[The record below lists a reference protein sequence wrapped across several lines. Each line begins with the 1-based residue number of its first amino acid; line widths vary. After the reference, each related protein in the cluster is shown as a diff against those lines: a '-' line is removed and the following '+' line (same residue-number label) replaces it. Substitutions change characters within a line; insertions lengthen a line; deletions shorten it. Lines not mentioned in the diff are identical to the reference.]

1 MASKRAGE
9 AAEGQPPCKKK
20 PVGSR
25 AAASGAPPV
34 VQAPVSAASGAPP
47 LAQAPAVPPLCI
59 AQLLETEGAL
69 LQKDQL
75 AEWVRA
81 AKAYVDRALHSFLR
95 ERETEMSFTLPPACS
110 MILPL
115 AIDEQQAASGAD
127 LSAFREA
134 MHYDNMMTSFRRAEQ
149 YEAAGTVWMLDPICS
164 DVDKV
169 SLRELESAMG
179 MWSEDRASSQRLSF
193 DVPLPAKAVVDANKA
208 PQRVEAGKPGVCV
221 AEPFLMLAGRAV
233 VVTWYAAMSEALQ
246 QRNNRLVWHLFNAA
260 LSVPIRV
267 RLMMPDGDAS
277 HLAALKFSEEAA
289 LFASAVA
296 SATGSFWRFA
306 GNACRLRGVAQ
317 RLAKKRAVAKLND
330 VIEKYGLT
338 FKSQAINASSA
349 YALKG
354 VHPFVMDDACC
365 SSFALAEVYCPEL
378 CETTALLMAICK
390 ACSKR
395 NAVCDAAKAREDF
408 VFVLNCL
415 RVARLTGDIP
425 KDDKISVSKAIGG
438 GKSSKTTPGM
448 LQTLFKKRDLV
459 DFIFNQAGLQMD
471 QDTLN
476 NMAIFKTP
484 LSIVQKF
491 APSGADGLV
500 ASYRNSEWLF
510 APGGM
515 HALFALRVA
524 GHRRDG
530 AGPKAQAMIDV
541 VWPVWN
547 GAWDE
552 VIEDL
557 ATQGAQEEEGHAD
570 SLWWH
575 TWLNETSEQV
585 GAAYRAFV
593 AAFNSGPIRDEGDMI
608 RFYEVGQAQE
618 DELRNLR
625 GLPEQLRRRTVRFAA
640 LSDVGG
646 ASGAEFSQAQLQS
659 AWEKI
664 SFGHR
669 FKFGNKED
677 RTRRA
682 IVASA
687 ELFPPNV
694 AKQGAKARLSD
705 PMACDDKKWERLL
718 EFLISKRAKGDILI
732 LFDGRGS
739 ANRRVIE
746 AQGQKLAASGA
757 RSLVECWCTYSQPRV
772 KEDPRGA
779 VSAWHSNNREMAFF
793 FSLPAN
799 SRGENSS
806 AGTAYTGISVRRLS
820 ELPRMSSDTKASIL
834 GAASGAA
841 VPEIKK
847 MARLQEDIQ
856 EKGHPFSLNE
866 VKPISFWQS
875 IMEHHKVTHV
885 VDFTPGSG
893 ALAVAAASGAVEY
906 EGIAANEAHRD
917 WLDSILDLGVMH
929 KAGRQ
934 TGYAQQLG
942 GDAELA

>member
-1 MASKRAGE
+1 M
-9 AAEGQPPCKKK
+9 
-20 PVGSR
+20 
-25 AAASGAPPV
+25 GA
-34 VQAPVSAASGAPP
+34 
-47 LAQAPAVPPLCI
+47 
-59 AQLLETEGAL
+59 T
-69 LQKDQL
+69 
-75 AEWVRA
+75 
-81 AKAYVDRALHSFLR
+81 
-95 ERETEMSFTLPPACS
+95 
-110 MILPL
+110 
-115 AIDEQQAASGAD
+115 
-127 LSAFREA
+127 
-134 MHYDNMMTSFRRAEQ
+134 
-149 YEAAGTVWMLDPICS
+149 
-164 DVDKV
+164 
-169 SLRELESAMG
+169 
-179 MWSEDRASSQRLSF
+179 
-193 DVPLPAKAVVDANKA
+193 
-208 PQRVEAGKPGVCV
+208 
-221 AEPFLMLAGRAV
+221 
-233 VVTWYAAMSEALQ
+233 
-246 QRNNRLVWHLFNAA
+246 
-260 LSVPIRV
+260 
-267 RLMMPDGDAS
+267 
-277 HLAALKFSEEAA
+277 
-289 LFASAVA
+289 
-296 SATGSFWRFA
+296 
-306 GNACRLRGVAQ
+306 
-317 RLAKKRAVAKLND
+317 
-330 VIEKYGLT
+330 
-338 FKSQAINASSA
+338 
-349 YALKG
+349 ALKG
-354 VHPFVMDDACC
+354 AQPFVMDDACC
-365 SSFALAEVYCPEL
+365 AAFALAEVYCPEIR
-378 CETTALLMAICK
+378 EPTLLMRIGY
-390 ACSKR
+390 ACSAR
-395 NAVCDAAKAREDF
+395 NAVSDAKAKDYF
-408 VFVLNCL
+408 VFVMDCL

-425 KDDKISVSKAIGG
+425 KDEKISVTKAIG
-438 GKSSKTTPGM
+438 KSKTPGM

-557 ATQGAQEEEGHAD
+557 ATQGAQEEEGHAC
-570 SLWWH
+570 SLWWR

-646 ASGAEFSQAQLQS
+646 ASGAEFSHAQLQS

-705 PMACDDKKWERLL
+705 PMACDDKKWGRLL

-806 AGTAYTGISVRRLS
+806 AGTAYTGISARRLS
-820 ELPRMSSDTKASIL
+820 ELPRMSSGTKASIL
-834 GAASGAA
+834 GDASGAA
-841 VPEIKK
+841 VPKIK

-856 EKGHPFSLNE
+856 EKGHPFSHNE
-866 VKPISFWQS
+866 VKPVSFWET
-875 IMEHHKVTHV
+875 IMEHHKATHIV
-885 VDFTPGSG
+885 GFTPGSG
-893 ALAVAAASGAVEY
+893 ALAVAASGAVEC
-906 EGIAANEAHRD
+906 EGIAANEARRD
-917 WLDSILDLGVMH
+917 WLDSIVDRCVMY
-929 KAGRQ
+929 KAGREN
-934 TGYAQQLG
+934 GYAQQLG
-942 GDAELA
+942 GGAELVEKASKYFGGTMMGRRAGC

>member
-1 MASKRAGE
+1 M
-9 AAEGQPPCKKK
+9 
-20 PVGSR
+20 
-25 AAASGAPPV
+25 
-34 VQAPVSAASGAPP
+34 
-47 LAQAPAVPPLCI
+47 
-59 AQLLETEGAL
+59 
-69 LQKDQL
+69 
-75 AEWVRA
+75 
-81 AKAYVDRALHSFLR
+81 
-95 ERETEMSFTLPPACS
+95 
-110 MILPL
+110 
-115 AIDEQQAASGAD
+115 DE
-127 LSAFREA
+127 
-134 MHYDNMMTSFRRAEQ
+134 
-149 YEAAGTVWMLDPICS
+149 
-164 DVDKV
+164 
-169 SLRELESAMG
+169 
-179 MWSEDRASSQRLSF
+179 
-193 DVPLPAKAVVDANKA
+193 
-208 PQRVEAGKPGVCV
+208 
-221 AEPFLMLAGRAV
+221 
-233 VVTWYAAMSEALQ
+233 
-246 QRNNRLVWHLFNAA
+246 
-260 LSVPIRV
+260 
-267 RLMMPDGDAS
+267 
-277 HLAALKFSEEAA
+277 
-289 LFASAVA
+289 
-296 SATGSFWRFA
+296 
-306 GNACRLRGVAQ
+306 
-317 RLAKKRAVAKLND
+317 
-330 VIEKYGLT
+330 
-338 FKSQAINASSA
+338 
-349 YALKG
+349 
-354 VHPFVMDDACC
+354 
-365 SSFALAEVYCPEL
+365 
-378 CETTALLMAICK
+378 
-390 ACSKR
+390 
-395 NAVCDAAKAREDF
+395 
-408 VFVLNCL
+408 
-415 RVARLTGDIP
+415 
-425 KDDKISVSKAIGG
+425 
-438 GKSSKTTPGM
+438 
-448 LQTLFKKRDLV
+448 
-459 DFIFNQAGLQMD
+459 
-471 QDTLN
+471 DTLS

-491 APSGADGLV
+491 ATSGADGLV
-500 ASYRNSEWLF
+500 ASYRNSESGS
-510 APGGM
+510 PNEGM
-515 HALFALRVA
+515 DAMFALRVTE
-524 GHRRDG
+524 HRDG
-530 AGPKAQAMIDV
+530 ASPKAQAMIDL
-541 VWPVWN
+541 VWRVWN
-547 GAWDE
+547 GGCDDD
-552 VIEDL
+552 IHDL
-557 ATQGAQEEEGHAD
+557 ATQEMQKGSAGF
-570 SLWWH
+570 LWH
-575 TWLNETSEQV
+575 SWLYESSQQV
-585 GAAYRAFV
+585 GTAYRAFV
-593 AAFNSGPIRDEGDMI
+593 AAFTSGPIPAAPEEDLNLGLLGVTELGDE
-608 RFYEVGQAQE
+608 AK
-618 DELRNLR
+618 DELHNLQELLKR
-625 GLPEQLRRRTVRFAA
+625 LRRSKVRFHC
-640 LSDVGG
+640 LPDISG
-646 ASGAEFSQAQLQS
+646 ASAAEFSQAQLQS
-659 AWEKI
+659 AWENI